1 MCPAIFLSLSLS
13 RSFVRSLFIRF
24 MCFLSRY
31 SGFGRWH
38 FFLCQIQSQFLWS
51 LSARLWLFSAFFV
64 KGFRGQTIGQIWW
77 KILPQKL
84 LFPLN
89 ASGEKA
95 ILYQISTSSSTRI
108 SERFFLLL
116 IIRTLLGNSRFN
128 RTINH
133 ESTNETASIS
143 QRPSVPEPN
152 CNFPIF
158 RARVGFQNEA
168 AWMHGNGDWP
178 KLVVTTRYHFS
189 KSQSSALLCSFLDSI
204 TNRKNVTWQAQ
215 WEEGQV
221 YDKIQLVF
229 LSKTYLNFKLDY
241 EGKFHLN
248 NEKLATDQNWDA
260 STF

>member
-1 MCPAIFLSLSLS
+1 MENTATEIAFPIKRIGGKSNTLPNLH
-13 RSFVRSLFIRF
+13 VVVNT
-24 MCFLSRY
+24 
-31 SGFGRWH
+31 H
-38 FFLCQIQSQFLWS
+38 F
-51 LSARLWLFSAFFV
+51 
-64 KGFRGQTIGQIWW
+64 W
-77 KILPQKL
+77 KV
-84 LFPLN
+84 F
-89 ASGEKA
+89 
-95 ILYQISTSSSTRI
+95 SSSHNTDI
-108 SERFFLLL
+108 TWQQPFQSH
-116 IIRTLLGNSRFN
+116 I
-128 RTINH
+128 INH

-229 LSKTYLNFKLDY
+229 LSKTYLSFELDS
-241 EGKFHLN
+241 ERKFHGN

>member
-1 MCPAIFLSLSLS
+1 
-13 RSFVRSLFIRF
+13 

-108 SERFFLLL
+108 SEKVFSSSHNTDITRQQPFQSHNQPWINKWDCFNLTTAVSARAKLQFSHFQSASWL
-116 IIRTLLGNSRFN
+116 PKRSSMDAWKWRLAKIGRHDPLSLFEISKLSSVVLGF
-128 RTINH
+128 
-133 ESTNETASIS
+133 
-143 QRPSVPEPN
+143 
-152 CNFPIF
+152 
-158 RARVGFQNEA
+158 
-168 AWMHGNGDWP
+168 W
-178 KLVVTTRYHFS
+178 
-189 KSQSSALLCSFLDSI
+189 
-204 TNRKNVTWQAQ
+204 
-215 WEEGQV
+215 
-221 YDKIQLVF
+221 IQLRI
-229 LSKTYLNFKLDY
+229 
-241 EGKFHLN
+241 
-248 NEKLATDQNWDA
+248 EKM
-260 STF
+260 